1 VSGGK
6 LKLGIPKGSLEQATI
21 ELFAKAG
28 WRIGISARN
37 YFPSIDDPELS
48 CALVRAQ
55 EMARYVETG
64 VLDVGL
70 TGLDW
75 VLESRAAVEMI
86 SDLVYSKSSTQKAR
100 WVLAVPA
107 DSPIRNLEDCAGKR
121 VSTELV
127 DYTRRYFRERGIPVE
142 VEFSWGA
149 TEAKVVEGLVDA
161 IVEVTETGS
170 TLRAHGLKIIHTLLE
185 SNTKLIANPASYAD
199 SWKRSKIRQLALLL
213 QGALNADSM
222 VGLKMNVPEDR
233 LEAVVGMLPCITSPT
248 IAQLYKSSWF
258 SVEVMVSEAV
268 VREIIPRLI
277 ENGADGIIEYSLNKL
292 VGRGDRIG

>member
-1 VSGGK
+1 MSDRK
-6 LKLGIPKGSLEQATI
+6 LKLGVPKGSLEQATI

-28 WRIGISARN
+28 WRIGTSSRN
-37 YFPSIDDPELS
+37 YFPSIDDAELT

-55 EMARYVETG
+55 EMARYVESG

-75 VLESRAAVEMI
+75 VLETRADVELI

-107 DSPIRNLEDCAGKR
+107 ESPIHRLEDCAGKR

-127 DYTRRYFRERGIPVE
+127 DFTRRYFAERGIPVD

-170 TLRAHGLKIIHTLLE
+170 TIRAHGLKIIHTLLE
-185 SNTKLIANPASYAD
+185 SNTKLIANRQSYAD
-199 SWKRSKIRQLALLL
+199 PWKKSKIRQLALLL

-222 VGLKMNVPEDR
+222 VGLKMNVPGER
-233 LEAVVGMLPCITSPT
+233 LDEVVKILPSLNGPT
-248 IAQLYKSSWF
+248 ISQLYKSSWF
-258 SVEVMVSEAV
+258 AVEVMVSEKI
-268 VREIIPRLI
+268 VREIIPQLI
-277 ENGADGIIEYSLNKL
+277 ERGADGIIEYSLNKL
-292 VGRGDRIG
+292 VGRGDWIS

>member
-1 VSGGK
+1 MSGGK

-149 TEAKVVEGLVDA
+149 TEAKVVE
-161 IVEVTETGS
+161 VTETGS
-170 TLRAHGLKIIHTLLE
+170 TLRAYGLKIIHTLLE
-185 SNTKLIANPASYAD
+185 RNTKLIANPASYAD
-199 SWKRSKIRQLALLL
+199 S
-213 QGALNADSM
+213 M
-222 VGLKMNVPEDR
+222 VGLKINVPE
-233 LEAVVGMLPCITSPT
+233 
-248 IAQLYKSSWF
+248 
-258 SVEVMVSEAV
+258 EVMVSEAV